1 MLRTTLI
8 AVLAL
13 LPWMALA
20 DTAHAQISLNLGVD
34 LGSSGGAVSVGGSVE
49 AATGGAAASDPGS
62 APATGRSEP
71 DQTPEIVTLGPDGA
85 LAAVK
90 AGRAVPLEMIMTA
103 ARLDGG
109 VEVIDAQLIS
119 VRGTLVYE
127 LKVIDQDGDVSER
140 YFYAR
145 SGERVRTN

>member
-1 MLRTTLI
+1 MIRTTLI

-13 LPWMALA
+13 LPWMVLA
-20 DTAHAQISLNLGVD
+20 DSAHAQISLNLGVD

-49 AATGGAAASDPGS
+49 AATGGAAARAAGS

-71 DQTPEIVTLGPDGA
+71 DPAPEIVTLGPDGA

-103 ARLDGG
+103 ARPTGRRG
-109 VEVIDAQLIS
+109 HDAQLIS

-127 LKVIDQDGDVSER
+127 LKVIDQDGDVSGDTSML
-140 YFYAR
+140 AR
-145 SGERVRTN
+145 ASA

>member
-1 MLRTTLI
+1 MSRPFLI
-8 AVLAL
+8 ALAAL
-13 LPWMALA
+13 LPWMVLA
-20 DTAHAQISLNLGVD
+20 DSARAQISLDLGID
-34 LGSSGGAVSVGGSVE
+34 LGSSGGAVSVGGSTE
-49 AATGGAAASDPGS
+49 AVTGGAAASDPGS

-71 DQTPEIVTLGPDGA
+71 PAPEIVPLGPDGA

-90 AGRAVPLEMIMTA
+90 SGRAVPLEMIMTA

-145 SGERVRTN
+145 SGERVKTN